1 MATHDAKFLR
11 VDFNASGERAEVIA
25 AAAAALGPHPLAG
38 RPGKGLDRLGGDGWP
53 QSFYRALGPLSIGSG
68 LIADRFQC
76 GIAILQH
83 QVGKIGDAVL
93 NGVVEPLELG
103 VCLVAG

>member
-1 MATHDAKFLR
+1 MRAVLAK
-11 VDFNASGERAEVIA
+11 
-25 AAAAALGPHPLAG
+25 
-38 RPGKGLDRLGGDGWP
+38 GWP

-68 LIADRFQC
+68 LIADRFQF

-83 QVGKIGDAVL
+83 QVEEIGDAVL